1 MISEIAEKIHN
12 LRKKNNLTLKD
23 LSKKTGLS
31 VSFLSQIENG
41 SSSLA
46 ITSLKK
52 IADALN
58 VTMNYFFT
66 PPEINNFLVNS
77 SNTKVFK
84 LEGSNSEYSRI
95 SGDFFSRKLEAM
107 LITIP
112 PEQMHG
118 STFSHPGEEFVYVL
132 EGTLIVTLNKEEYIV
147 NAGDSIQY
155 PSTVLHSWFNPIK
168 EPTRLISVVTPLIF

>member
-1 MISEIAEKIHN
+1 MISEIAKKIRN

-23 LSKKTGLS
+23 LSEKTDLS
-31 VSFLSQIENG
+31 ISFLSQIENG

-58 VTMNYFFT
+58 VPMNYFFN
-66 PPEINNFLVNS
+66 PPEVNNFLVKS
-77 SNTKVFK
+77 SEAKVFK
-84 LEGSNSEYSRI
+84 IEGSNSEFSRI
-95 SGDFFSRKLEAM
+95 SGDFPSRKLESM
-107 LITIP
+107 LIVIP

-132 EGTLIVTLNKEEYIV
+132 KGALIVTLDEKEYILE
-147 NAGDSIQY
+147 AGDSIQY
-155 PSTVLHSWFNPIK
+155 PSTILHSWLNPLE
-168 EPTRLISVVTPLIF
+168 EPASLLSVVTPIIF